1 MKTSSKVGIAAVV
14 VLVLCVGVLVALSAI
29 EQSVKEV
36 YREHNEWNDTDEG
49 LKNAYCHTQ
58 NADWNYCIENT
69 RVIKGL
75 DGSSYAKMVA
85 PTGPRPDT
93 RSDCEIDKDEFG
105 TLQKNYL
112 KASSTE
118 KPFMMKSLEN
128 LKDDLWNHCEINV
141 QIQYN

>member
-14 VLVLCVGVLVALSAI
+14 VIVLLFGTMVALSAI

-36 YREHNEWNDTDEG
+36 YREKNEWNDTDEG

-58 NADWNYCIENT
+58 SADWNYCIENT
-69 RVIKGL
+69 RVITGL
-75 DGSSYAKMVA
+75 DGKSYAKIMT
-85 PTGPRPDT
+85 PTGPSLDT
-93 RSDCEIDKDEFG
+93 RSDCQIDKDEFG
-105 TLQKNYL
+105 ILQKNYL

-128 LKDDLWNHCEINV
+128 LKDDLWNNCEINL